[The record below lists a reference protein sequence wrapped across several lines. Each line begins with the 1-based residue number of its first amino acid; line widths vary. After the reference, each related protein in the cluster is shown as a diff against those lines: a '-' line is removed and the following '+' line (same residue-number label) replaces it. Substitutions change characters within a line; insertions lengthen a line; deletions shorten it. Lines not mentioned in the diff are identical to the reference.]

1 MIQELDDFYSIA
13 TNEFQTPINK
23 KLLLS
28 LPEEVAEQL
37 IDFIDSV
44 EYIKILIDPN
54 RKRAK
59 DLPRDKDGKI
69 IVDLSHPHILEN
81 MDYFRPSALHYQEH
95 GCYTFLRVNTNPN
108 SECIERTGISIIA
121 LTWLHWSLVQIEND
135 GKTRHKEQEEYHP
148 ELTDSYW
155 LLDLS
160 AIIIF
165 SAMHLIGLP

>member
-108 SECIERTGISIIA
+108 SEYAKWFHEEKRRCREGYVRESDGEWVTGYMYFFLNYCPIVKVKR
-121 LTWLHWSLVQIEND
+121 L
-135 GKTRHKEQEEYHP
+135 
-148 ELTDSYW
+148 
-155 LLDLS
+155 
-160 AIIIF
+160 
-165 SAMHLIGLP
+165 